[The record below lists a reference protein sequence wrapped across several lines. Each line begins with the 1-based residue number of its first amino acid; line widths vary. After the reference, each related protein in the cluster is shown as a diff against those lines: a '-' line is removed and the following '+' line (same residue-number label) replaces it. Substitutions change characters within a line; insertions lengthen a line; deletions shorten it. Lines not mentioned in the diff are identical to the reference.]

1 MRRSLIRMTV
11 LAVVAS
17 VIITAISLLIDWF
30 PVQASATAD
39 DVDLLYDVLL
49 IVSVPIFVLVMT
61 VAIYAV
67 VRFRA
72 RPGDEGDGEPMHG
85 DARLEVAW
93 VAIPFVLVS
102 ALAVYG
108 WIVLDEQEDPL
119 QADSPTRPMDVNVRA
134 GQFAWRFE
142 YPQPGGP
149 SVRSNELYLPKDRP
163 VRFRIRT
170 DDVVH
175 SFWVPEFRI
184 KQDAVPGIVTTSVT
198 VPSRAGD
205 YNVVCAELCGIGH
218 STMRQQV
225 HVMEGDQFASW
236 IGARRQAL
244 AAATP
249 EPGRQIFTT
258 YGCAGCHT
266 LEAAGSAAAT
276 GPSLDGLAEVHEKR
290 DPRLSLEAYIRQSIV
305 DPRALVVP
313 GFRADG
319 MPANYSRQL
328 SRAEIDTLVDYLA
341 RASSS
346 SSGSG
351 TAAAIRPPAGG
362 ASR

>member
-1 MRRSLIRMTV
+1 MRRSLIQVTV

-17 VIITAISLLIDWF
+17 VILTAISLAIDWF
-30 PVQASATAD
+30 PEQASTSAD

-61 VAIYAV
+61 VVIYSMV
-67 VRFRA
+67 VFRA
-72 RPGDEGDGEPMHG
+72 RPGDERDGEPIHG
-85 DARLEVAW
+85 NARLEVAW
-93 VAIPFVLVS
+93 IAIPFVLVS

-108 WIVLDEQEDPL
+108 WVVLDDQEDP
-119 QADSPTRPMDVNVRA
+119 RPETMLVNVRA

-142 YPQPGGP
+142 YPQPGGQ
-149 SVRSNELYLPKDRP
+149 SIQSNELYLPKDRP
-163 VRFRIRT
+163 VRFRIKT

-175 SFWVPEFRI
+175 SFWIPEFRI
-184 KQDAVPGIVTTSVT
+184 KQDTVPGIVTATQT
-198 VPSRAGD
+198 VPNRAGD
-205 YNVVCAELCGIGH
+205 FNVVCAELCGLGH

-225 HVMEGDQFASW
+225 HVMEADQFASW

-266 LEAAGSAAAT
+266 LEDAGSAAAS
-276 GPSLDGLAEVHEKR
+276 GPSLDGLAEVYDKR
-290 DPRLSLEAYIRQSIV
+290 DPRLSLDAYVRESIV
-305 DPRALVVP
+305 DPKALVVQGYRP
-313 GFRADG
+313 EG

-346 SSGSG
+346 SSGPG
-351 TAAAIRPPAGG
+351 TAAAVRPPAGPP
-362 ASR
+362 R

>member
-1 MRRSLIRMTV
+1 MRRSLIQVTV
-11 LAVVAS
+11 VAVVAS
-17 VIITAISLLIDWF
+17 VILTAVSLAIDWF
-30 PVQASATAD
+30 PEQASTSAD

-61 VAIYAV
+61 VAIYSV

-72 RPGDEGDGEPMHG
+72 RPGDERDGDPIHG
-85 DARLEVAW
+85 NARLEVIWIA
-93 VAIPFVLVS
+93 VPTVLVT

-108 WIVLDEQEDPL
+108 WLVLDDQEDP
-119 QADSPTRPMDVNVRA
+119 RPDTMDVNVRA

-142 YPQPGGP
+142 YPQPGGE

-163 VRFRIRT
+163 VRFRIKT

-184 KQDAVPGIVTTSVT
+184 KQDAVPGIVTTTQT

-205 YNVVCAELCGIGH
+205 FNVVCAELCGLGH
-218 STMRQQV
+218 ATMRQQV
-225 HVMEGDQFASW
+225 HVMEGDRFASW

-244 AAATP
+244 AAAVP

-266 LEAAGSAAAT
+266 LEDAGSAAAT
-276 GPSLDGLAEVHEKR
+276 GPSLDGLAEVYAKR
-290 DPRLSLEAYIRQSIV
+290 NPRLSFEAYVRESIV
-305 DPRALVVP
+305 DPKALVVP

-328 SRAEIDTLVDYLA
+328 SRAEVDTLVDYLA

-346 SSGSG
+346 STGPG
-351 TAAAIRPPAGG
+351 TAAAVRPPPAGP
-362 ASR
+362 AP

>member
-17 VIITAISLLIDWF
+17 VIITAITLLIDWF
-30 PVQASATAD
+30 PEQASTTAD

-61 VAIYAV
+61 VAIYSV

-72 RPGDEGDGEPMHG
+72 RPGDERDGEPMHG
-85 DARLEVAW
+85 DARLEIAW
-93 VAIPFVLVS
+93 VTIPFVLVS

-108 WIVLDEQEDPL
+108 WIVLDEQEDP
-119 QADSPTRPMDVNVRA
+119 RPNTMDVNVRA

-184 KQDAVPGIVTTSVT
+184 KQDAVPGIVTTSVA

-205 YNVVCAELCGIGH
+205 YNVVCAELCGLGH
-218 STMRQQV
+218 ATMRQQV
-225 HVMEGDQFASW
+225 HVMDGDRFASW

-244 AAATP
+244 AAAAP

-266 LEAAGSAAAT
+266 LEAAGSGAAT
-276 GPSLDGLAEVHEKR
+276 GPSLDGLAEVYQKR

-305 DPRALVVP
+305 DPTALVVP

-328 SRAEIDTLVDYLA
+328 SRAEIDTLVKYLA
-341 RASSS
+341 RASAS
-346 SSGSG
+346 SSGPG
-351 TAAAIRPPAGG
+351 TAAAIRPPA
-362 ASR
+362 APPR

>member
-1 MRRSLIRMTV
+1 MRRSLIQVTV
-11 LAVVAS
+11 LAVVLS
-17 VIITAISLLIDWF
+17 VIITAISLVIDWF
-30 PVQASATAD
+30 PEQASTSAD

-61 VAIYAV
+61 VVVYSV

-72 RPGDEGDGEPMHG
+72 RPGDDRDGDPIHG
-85 DARLEVAW
+85 NARLEIAW
-93 VAIPFVLVS
+93 IAIPTVLVT
-102 ALAVYG
+102 ALAVYA
-108 WIVLDEQEDPL
+108 WVVLDDQEDP
-119 QADSPTRPMDVNVRA
+119 RPDTMLVNVRA

-142 YPQPGGP
+142 YPQPGGQ

-163 VRFRIRT
+163 VQFRIKT

-175 SFWVPEFRI
+175 SFWIPEFRI
-184 KQDAVPGIVTTSVT
+184 KQDTVPGIVTRTQT

-205 YNVVCAELCGIGH
+205 YDVVCAELCGLGH

-225 HVMEGDQFASW
+225 HVMEGDRFASW

-244 AAATP
+244 AAAAP
-249 EPGRQIFTT
+249 EPGRQVFTT

-266 LEAAGSAAAT
+266 LEDAGAAAAT
-276 GPSLDGLAEVHEKR
+276 GPSLDGLAEVYDKR
-290 DPRLSLEAYIRQSIV
+290 NPRLSLEAYVRQSIV
-305 DPRALVVP
+305 DPKALVVP

-319 MPANYSRQL
+319 MPANYSSQL

-346 SSGSG
+346 SSGPG
-351 TAAAIRPPAGG
+351 TAATVPPPAGPP
-362 ASR
+362 R

>member
-1 MRRSLIRMTV
+1 MRRAVVQMAVIG
-11 LAVVAS
+11 VVAS
-17 VIITAISLLIDWF
+17 VVITAISLLIDWF
-30 PVQASATAD
+30 PPQASTSAD
-39 DVDLLYDVLL
+39 DVDVLYDVLL

-61 VAIYAV
+61 VAIYSV
-67 VRFRA
+67 IRFRA
-72 RPGDEGDGEPMHG
+72 RPGDERDGEPLHG
-85 DARLEVAW
+85 NPRLEIAW
-93 VAIPFVLVS
+93 ITIPFVLVS

-108 WIVLDEQEDPL
+108 WIVLDDQEEP
-119 QADSPTRPMDVNVRA
+119 RPDTMDVNVRA

-142 YPQPGGP
+142 YPQPGGQ

-184 KQDAVPGIVTTSVT
+184 KQDAVPGIVTTSLT
-198 VPSRAGD
+198 VPNRAGD
-205 YNVVCAELCGIGH
+205 FHVVCAELCGLGH
-218 STMRQQV
+218 STMRQKV
-225 HVMEGDQFASW
+225 HVMERNQFASW
-236 IGARRQAL
+236 IGTRRQAL
-244 AAATP
+244 AASAP

-258 YGCAGCHT
+258 YGCGGCHT
-266 LEAAGSAAAT
+266 LEDAGAAAAT
-276 GPSLDGLAEVHEKR
+276 GPSLDGLAEVHDKR

-305 DPRALVVP
+305 DPKALVVP

-341 RASSS
+341 RASRS
-346 SSGSG
+346 SSGPG
-351 TAAAIRPPAGG
+351 TAAAVRPPAGP
-362 ASR
+362 AR

>member
-1 MRRSLIRMTV
+1 MRRSLIQMTV
-11 LAVVAS
+11 LGVVAS
-17 VIITAISLLIDWF
+17 VIITALSLLIDWF
-30 PVQASATAD
+30 PEQASTTAD

-49 IVSVPIFVLVMT
+49 IVSVPIFVLVMS
-61 VAIYAV
+61 VAIYSV
-67 VRFRA
+67 IRFRA
-72 RPGDEGDGEPMHG
+72 RPGDERDGEPLHG
-85 DARLEVAW
+85 NAQLEVAW
-93 VAIPFVLVS
+93 VAIPFVLVT

-108 WIVLDEQEDPL
+108 WIVLDEQEDP
-119 QADSPTRPMDVNVRA
+119 RPNTMDVNVRA

-142 YPQPGGP
+142 YPQPGGQ
-149 SVRSNELYLPKDRP
+149 SVRSDELYLPKDRP

-175 SFWVPEFRI
+175 SFWIPEFRI
-184 KQDAVPGIVTTSVT
+184 KQDAVPGIVTTSLT
-198 VPSRAGD
+198 VPNRAGNF
-205 YNVVCAELCGIGH
+205 NVVCAELCGLGH
-218 STMRQQV
+218 TTMRQQV
-225 HVMEGDQFASW
+225 HVLEGEQFASW

-244 AAATP
+244 AAAP
-249 EPGRQIFTT
+249 EPGRQTYTT

-266 LEAAGSAAAT
+266 LEDAGAAAAT
-276 GPSLDGLAEVHEKR
+276 GPSLDGLAEVYDKR
-290 DPRLSLEAYIRQSIV
+290 NPRLSLEAYIRQSIV

-341 RASSS
+341 RASAG
-346 SSGSG
+346 SSGPG
-351 TAAAIRPPAGG
+351 TAAAIRPPPG